1 MHSKN
6 ETTINNL
13 DIEQF
18 KKGSIKKVWLHIIN
32 NGIGEPIRIPIFI
45 ARGKK
50 DGPVLGLT
58 SSLHGNELNGIPVIQ
73 KLFNDIDVEE
83 LSGTIIGVLVANVP
97 GYLLEQRKFNDD
109 VDLNRIA
116 PGKANGNQSELY
128 INRLIDRIVS
138 KFDFHIDLHTA
149 SVGRVN
155 SYYIRADM
163 SDPIT
168 SKLARLQNPDII
180 LHNPPNDKTLRGNA
194 QGLGIPS
201 ITLELKDPNLFQYD
215 VIEDSLIGIHNVL
228 FFLKMIEG
236 EVLCPVKNT
245 ILCETSSWYYTDE
258 GGILS
263 VKPELKQ
270 KIKKGELIA
279 ETQDIFGTV
288 IKQYFAPEDGIIIG
302 KSVNPVNQSG
312 SRIVHLGQ
320 KISEIPCIT
329 EDDTTYIQKKK

>member
-1 MHSKN
+1 MYNTNPKSINKLDL
-6 ETTINNL
+6 EKFEKGTINH
-13 DIEQF
+13 
-18 KKGSIKKVWLHIIN
+18 VWLHIIN
-32 NGIGEPIRIPIFI
+32 NGLGEPVRIPICV

-73 KLFNDIDVEE
+73 KMMKSIDVDE
-83 LSGTIIGVLVANVP
+83 LSGTVVGVLVANVP

-116 PGKANGNQSELY
+116 PGKPNGTQSDLY
-128 INRLIDRIVS
+128 INRFIERIAS
-138 KFDFHIDLHTA
+138 KFNFHIDLHTA

-180 LHNPPNDKTLRGNA
+180 LHNPPNDKTLRGNI
-194 QGLGIPS
+194 QGRGIPS

-228 FFLKMIEG
+228 YFLKMVDG

-270 KIKKGELIA
+270 KVKKGELIA
-279 ETQDIFGTV
+279 ETQNIFGKV

-320 KISEIPCIT
+320 KLSEIPCIT
-329 EDDTTYIQKKK
+329 EDDTTYIQNMK